1 MRVVLEEKIDALE
14 PNKNEIYQFLGLE
27 QADKI
32 DVKHV
37 MEKVKKE
44 IEKRLDY
51 LTGFI
56 LMKAIIC

>member
-1 MRVVLEEKIDALE
+1 MRVVLEEKIDALD

-32 DVKHV
+32 DVKQV
-37 MEKVKKE
+37 LEKVKKE

-51 LTGFI
+51 LTGLI
-56 LMKAIIC
+56 